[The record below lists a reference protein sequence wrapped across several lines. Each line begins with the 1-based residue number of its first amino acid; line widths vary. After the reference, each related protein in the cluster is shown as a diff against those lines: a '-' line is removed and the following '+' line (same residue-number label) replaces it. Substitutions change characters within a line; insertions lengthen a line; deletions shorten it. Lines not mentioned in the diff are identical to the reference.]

1 MPGEEKGIVSI
12 RKPSIS
18 KGEKMPL
25 TVADL
30 MSKMPKAFL
39 PEKAP
44 GLDAVIQFKFSGAEA
59 GDWFATVKNDKCTVE
74 QGTHPT
80 PKMTLSADSADYVK
94 IFTGEL
100 DGMQAFMGGKLKL
113 AGDLNLAMKLMTMF
127 KIR

>member
-1 MPGEEKGIVSI
+1 
-12 RKPSIS
+12 
-18 KGEKMPL
+18 MPL

-94 IFTGEL
+94 IFTGEI
-100 DGMQAFMGGKLKL
+100 DGMKAFMEGKLKL
-113 AGDLNLAMKLMTMF
+113 AGDLNLAMKLTQMF

>member
-1 MPGEEKGIVSI
+1 
-12 RKPSIS
+12 
-18 KGEKMPL
+18 MPL
-25 TVADL
+25 TVVEL

-44 GLDAVIQFKFSGAEA
+44 GLDAVIQFKFTGAEA
-59 GDWFATVKNDKCTVE
+59 GDWYAAIKDGACTVE
-74 QGTHPT
+74 QGAHPS

-100 DGMQAFMGGKLKL
+100 DGMQAFMQGKIKL

>member
-1 MPGEEKGIVSI
+1 MA
-12 RKPSIS
+12 
-18 KGEKMPL
+18 L
-25 TVADL
+25 TVAEL

-59 GDWFATVKNDKCTVE
+59 GDWFATIKDGKCTIE
-74 QGTHPT
+74 QGAFPT

-100 DGMQAFMGGKLKL
+100 DGMQAFMAGKLKL

>member
-1 MPGEEKGIVSI
+1 MA
-12 RKPSIS
+12 
-18 KGEKMPL
+18 L
-25 TVADL
+25 TVVEL

-59 GDWFATVKNDKCTVE
+59 GDWYAIIKNDHCTTD
-74 QGTHPT
+74 QGIHPT
-80 PKMTLSADSADYVK
+80 PRMTLSADSADYVK

-100 DGMQAFMGGKLKL
+100 DGMQAFMAGKLKL
-113 AGDLNLAMKLMTMF
+113 SGDLNLALKLMTIF

>member
-1 MPGEEKGIVSI
+1 
-12 RKPSIS
+12 
-18 KGEKMPL
+18 MPL
-25 TVADL
+25 TVVEL

-44 GLDAVIQFKFSGAEA
+44 GLDAVIQFKFTGAEA
-59 GDWFATVKNDKCTVE
+59 GDWYAAIKDGACIVE
-74 QGTHPT
+74 QGAHPS

-100 DGMQAFMGGKLKL
+100 DGMQAFMQGKIKL

-127 KIR
+127 KIK